1 MKNRIGGAIPMLPYL
16 NRKLLPELVNE
27 FIDDLSVSKDRSEAT
42 LNEYISDI
50 RLFLRYMIAAEK
62 NLSSPDE
69 LPADFDMSYLDCDF
83 FNKVT
88 LRDVNNFLTYC
99 KINRKIEARGRMR
112 KASALRGLFK
122 YLSVKMHYIDKNP
135 LEMLEVASSKKTLPR
150 YLTLEQSKELL
161 AAVKGENKERD
172 YCILTLF
179 LNCGLRLAELVALN
193 ISDVNFENKT
203 LIVIGKGNKERMVYL
218 NKSCILA
225 INAYIRVRPHD
236 GLADDDARKA
246 LFISRLNRR
255 IGRQAVQL
263 MVQHYLKEIGLDGQ
277 HYSVHKLRHTAAT
290 LMYRHGDVDVLTLK
304 EVLGHENLSTTEI
317 YTHIENKQVKEAI
330 LSNPLSMEKPA
341 ED

>member
-1 MKNRIGGAIPMLPYL
+1 MLPYL

-27 FIDDLSVSKDRSEAT
+27 YIDDLSVSKDRSQAT

-50 RLFLRYMIAAEK
+50 RLFLRYAVSVEK
-62 NLSSPDE
+62 GLSSPDE
-69 LPADFDMSYLDCDF
+69 LPADYDLSYLDRDF
-83 FNKVT
+83 FNNVT
-88 LRDVNNFLTYC
+88 LRLVNNFLTYC
-99 KINRKIEARGRMR
+99 KNERNIEARGRMR

-122 YLSVKMHYIDKNP
+122 YLSVKMHYIEKNP

-161 AAVKGENKERD
+161 NAVKGENKERD

-179 LNCGLRLAELVALN
+179 LNCGLRLAEL
-193 ISDVNFENKT
+193 ISLDITDVNFDNQT
-203 LIVIGKGNKERMVYL
+203 LIVTGKGNKERMVYL
-218 NKSCILA
+218 NKSCILSLK
-225 INAYIRVRPHD
+225 AYLRVRPHD
-236 GLADDDARKA
+236 GLANDDARKA
-246 LFISRLNRR
+246 LFISRLNKR

-304 EVLGHENLSTTEI
+304 EVLGHENLATTEI
-317 YTHIENKQVKEAI
+317 YTHIENQQVKDAI
-330 LSNPLSMEKPA
+330 SNNPLSTEKPH
-341 ED
+341 E